1 MSSLPGA
8 LNFAET
14 EADIVKKWTE
24 EDSFRMQNKLSL
36 ERGDEVSNMFAV
48 LHATI
53 SWWQTQL

>member
-53 SWWQTQL
+53 S